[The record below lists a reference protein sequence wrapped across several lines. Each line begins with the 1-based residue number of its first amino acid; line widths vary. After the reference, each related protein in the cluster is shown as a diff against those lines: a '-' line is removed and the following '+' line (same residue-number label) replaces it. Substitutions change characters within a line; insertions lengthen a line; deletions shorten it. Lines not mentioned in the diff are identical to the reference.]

1 MKYNHKKEIYM
12 LLLEELKVELEGY
25 RNEMKDLYKI
35 LDIDKA
41 KAEIA
46 SLQEESGKDGF
57 WDDLENSQKVM
68 QKIKHDEATIDS
80 YNKLNAKLEDTIT
93 MIELTLEEGAQE
105 DDDVVFEIKS
115 DANHFKKELEAMK
128 LSTLLTGEYDS
139 KNAILT
145 FHAGAGRGS
154 GLGFDAFQN
163 VQYVG

>member
-1 MKYNHKKEIYM
+1 M

-46 SLQEESGKDGF
+46 TLQEESGKDGF

-115 DANHFKKELEAMK
+115 DANHFKKKLEAEATSAIYQ
-128 LSTLLTGEYDS
+128 LSDYLYRYYKKKVIQE
-139 KNAILT
+139 
-145 FHAGAGRGS
+145 
-154 GLGFDAFQN
+154 
-163 VQYVG
+163 

>member
-1 MKYNHKKEIYM
+1 M

-46 SLQEESGKDGF
+46 TLQEESGKDGF

-80 YNKLNAKLEDTIT
+80 YNKLNAKL
-93 MIELTLEEGAQE
+93 
-105 DDDVVFEIKS
+105 
-115 DANHFKKELEAMK
+115 
-128 LSTLLTGEYDS
+128 
-139 KNAILT
+139 
-145 FHAGAGRGS
+145 
-154 GLGFDAFQN
+154 
-163 VQYVG
+163 

>member
-1 MKYNHKKEIYM
+1 M

-80 YNKLNAKLEDTIT
+80 YNKLNA
-93 MIELTLEEGAQE
+93 A
-105 DDDVVFEIKS
+105 
-115 DANHFKKELEAMK
+115 
-128 LSTLLTGEYDS
+128 
-139 KNAILT
+139 
-145 FHAGAGRGS
+145 
-154 GLGFDAFQN
+154 
-163 VQYVG
+163 